1 MQLTSLDWV
10 IVAVSLVLCYLPAM
24 FYLRRARSSV
34 AEFFTSGQSAPW
46 WLVGT
51 SMVATTFSTDTPNLV
66 TDFVRSHGVSYNW
79 VWWAFLLTG
88 MATVFFYA
96 QLWRRSRV
104 LTDLEFYELRYSG
117 RPAAAVRG
125 FRAVYLGLF
134 FNIMIMATVTL
145 AAVKI
150 ANVMLGWGRFETI
163 AVCGTAVVL
172 FAAVSGLWGV
182 LATDLVQFVLA
193 MIGVTAAAYV
203 ALHQPQ
209 VGGLSGLLAKTNPKT
224 LSLLPDFHDTSLTL
238 TVLVIPLTVQ
248 WWSVWYP
255 GAEPGGGS
263 YIAQRILASRN
274 ERHALGAT
282 LWFNV
287 AHYALRPWPWI
298 IVALCSM
305 LVFPTLGDL
314 QRALPQVNPTLIG
327 NDLAYPAM
335 LTLLPVGMKGLIV
348 ASLFAAYR
356 STIETH
362 LNWGSSYLVIDF
374 YQRFLAPGK
383 TQRHYLWV
391 SRALTAVLMILCGV
405 FTMFLSTASEAFQL
419 LLSVGAGTGLIYL
432 LRWFWWRI
440 NAWSEISAMISSFVI
455 SLAFFVAKKFGADIP
470 DPMPLLATVAVTT
483 VVWITVTL
491 VTAPVDHA
499 ALLRFYELTRP
510 AGPGWAALRAE
521 SKLPP
526 SPDSIPQML
535 LGWTAGIMFVYAGLF
550 GTGSLIYGRISQS
563 IVWAGLFVISG
574 VVLLRVVM
582 RVWATE
588 PELAG
593 GETSAVAATRV
604 CTKAV
609 ILAAGRGTRMRA
621 ADHDVA
627 LTDDQAAAAD
637 AGIKALMPLNLGA
650 SDAAGP
656 RQSRAFLDYSLSG
669 LADAGFTDVCIVLA
683 PGDRGIPDRYAR
695 TAIPTRIRLTF
706 ATQLRPAGSADALL
720 AAEEF
725 TAGEPFVVMN
735 SDNYYPPHVLASL
748 RTASEPAGVGFS
760 REGLIRRG
768 DISADRIAAYAI
780 LDVGADEY
788 LRRIVE
794 KPDPSALASFG
805 SQAEVS
811 MNCWRL
817 TSEIF
822 QACRDVQPSPRGE
835 LELPGAVQYA
845 IDVLGMRIRMIHADA
860 PVLDLSRRADIP
872 IVTERLRGVALKL

>member
-1 MQLTSLDWV
+1 MQLTRLDWL
-10 IVAVSLVLCYLPAM
+10 IVAVSLFLCYLPAM
-24 FYLRRARSSV
+24 FFLKRARSSI

-117 RPAAAVRG
+117 TPAALVRG

-150 ANVMLGWGRFETI
+150 ANVMLGWGRLETI
-163 AVCGTAVVL
+163 AIAGTACVL
-172 FAAVSGLWGV
+172 FAMVSGLWGV
-182 LATDLVQFVLA
+182 LATDLVQFILA
-193 MIGVTAAAYV
+193 MVGVIAAAYV
-203 ALHQPQ
+203 ALDQPA
-209 VGGLSGLLAKTNPKT
+209 VGGLHGMLTKIDPKT
-224 LSLLPDFHDTSLTL
+224 LSLLPDFNDWGL
-238 TVLVIPLTVQ
+238 TVSVLIIPLTVQ

-305 LVFPTLGDL
+305 LVFPTLTDL
-314 QRALPQVNPTLIG
+314 RHALPNVSPDLIG

-335 LTLLPVGMKGLIV
+335 LTLLPVGMKGLII

-356 STIETH
+356 STMETH

-374 YQRFLAPGK
+374 YQRFVARGK
-383 TQRHYLWV
+383 SERHYLWV
-391 SRALTAVLMILCGV
+391 SRSLTAILMIAAGT
-405 FTMFLSTASEAFQL
+405 FTLFLSTASEAFQL

-440 NAWSEISAMISSFVI
+440 NAWSEISAMVSSFALA
-455 SLAFFVAKKFGADIP
+455 LAFFVAKKLGLVVSD
-470 DPMPLLATVAVTT
+470 ATVLISTVAATT
-483 VVWITVTL
+483 VVWVTVTL
-491 VTAPVDHA
+491 LTKPADPA
-499 ALLRFYELTRP
+499 TLRRFYELTRP
-510 AGPGWAALRAE
+510 AGPGWNPVRAGTN
-521 SKLPP
+521 LPP
-526 SPDSIPQML
+526 SPDSFPQML

-550 GTGSLIYGRISQS
+550 GTGSLIYGRTTHALLWLALF
-563 IVWAGLFVISG
+563 IVSGFVLART
-574 VVLLRVVM
+574 VVRM
-582 RVWATE
+582 FSSE

-593 GETSAVAATRV
+593 DETSAIAASAPA
-604 CTKAV
+604 TKAV
-609 ILAAGRGTRMRA
+609 ILAAGLGTRMQRP
-621 ADHDVA
+621 DPSIA
-627 LTDDQAAAAD
+627 LTPAQSGAAD
-637 AGIKALMPLNLGA
+637 AGMKALIPV
-650 SDAAGP
+650 P
-656 RQSRAFLDYSLSG
+656 HAFLDYSLG
-669 LADAGFTDVCIVLA
+669 ALADAGVTDVCIVVSPRSDA
-683 PGDRGIPDRYAR
+683 IRAYYSRPGAV
-695 TAIPTRIRLTF
+695 TRLRVAF
-706 ATQLRPAGSADALL
+706 AVQYEPLGSADAVL

-725 TAGEPFVVMN
+725 TRGEPFLVVN
-735 SDNYYPPHVLASL
+735 SDNLYPADALAAL
-748 RTASEPAGVGFS
+748 RTAPGPAVVAYS
-760 REGLIRRG
+760 RAGLERSGAIPAERIR
-768 DISADRIAAYAI
+768 AYAV
-780 LDVGADEY
+780 LDVQNGM
-788 LRRIVE
+788 LRRVIE
-794 KPDPSALASFG
+794 KPDEATFAKIGPDAR
-805 SQAEVS
+805 VS
-811 MNCWRL
+811 MNSWRL

-822 QACRDVQPSPRGE
+822 RACRDVQPSSRGE
-835 LELPGAVQYA
+835 LELPQAVQYG
-845 IDVLGMRIRMIHADA
+845 IDTLGMRFSVVESDA
-860 PVLDLSRRADIP
+860 EVLDLSSRVDIP
-872 IVTERLRGVALKL
+872 VVERRLAGVEAHP